1 MLDPRF
7 VAENPDRVRE
17 ALSRRNSD
25 AAVLS
30 SVDRIVE
37 LNARR
42 AVVVFEGDEA
52 KALRNKLSPQ
62 IGKLMKAGK
71 KDEAMG
77 LRAQV
82 QEAKAKAETLD
93 EERKTIEAERQDLL
107 LAMPNLLDERVP
119 PGKGDEDNV
128 EVRRW
133 VETELMQSGE
143 AHDVIG
149 TNLGGFDFPAAARI
163 TGARFAVLRGPIARM
178 ERALANFFLDLH
190 TEQHGYTE
198 VIAPYIVWGSAL
210 EGTAQLPKFEQDLFK
225 LAEPLNGSTA
235 YLIPTAEVPV
245 TNLHRDEILTEEQLP
260 LCYAAFT
267 PCFRSEAGAYGKDT
281 RGYIRQHQFHKVEMV
296 KLTTPETSDAE
307 HEKLTANAEACLK
320 ALELPY
326 RVMRLCGGDIGF
338 GAKHCYD
345 LEVWL
350 PSQQQFRE
358 ISSCSNYGDFQAR
371 RMGLRYR
378 PDGPKSKPRLCHTI
392 NGSGLAVGRALVA
405 VLENYQQPDGSVII
419 PEVLRPYMGG
429 LDRIEKPE

>member
-42 AVVVFEGDEA
+42 AEVVYEGDEC
-52 KALRNKLSPQ
+52 KAVRNKLSPQ
-62 IGKLMKAGK
+62 IGKLMKEGK

-77 LRAQV
+77 LREQV
-82 QEAKAKAETLD
+82 GQAKARAEALD
-93 EERKTIEAERQDLL
+93 TERKGLETERRALL
-107 LAMPNLLDERVP
+107 LTLPNLLDDRVP
-119 PGKGDEDNV
+119 PGKGEDDNV

-133 VETELMQSGE
+133 VETELKTGE
-143 AHDVIG
+143 AHDVLG
-149 TNLGGFDFPAAARI
+149 TALGGFDFAAAARMA
-163 TGARFAVLRGPIARM
+163 GARFAVLLGATARL

-190 TEQHGYTE
+190 TGQHGYTE
-198 VIAPYIVWGSAL
+198 VITPYIVWCSAL

-225 LAEPLNGSTA
+225 LAEPLNGSPA

-245 TNLHRDEILTEEQLP
+245 TNLHREEILTEEQLP
-260 LCYAAFT
+260 ISYAAFT

-296 KLTTPETSDAE
+296 KITTPDTSNE
-307 HEKLTANAEACLK
+307 QHELLTSHAEACLK
-320 ALELPY
+320 ALELPF
-326 RVMRLCGGDIGF
+326 RTMRLCGGDIGF

-371 RMGLRYR
+371 RMGLRFR
-378 PDGPKSKPRLCHTI
+378 PSGPKSKPQFCHTV